1 MYPPNLADQFLQN
14 NETASAVFFDTFLI
28 NFLTKNVFSA
38 FFFLKICVSQKKAV
52 TLHAF
57 FARTI

>member
-1 MYPPNLADQFLQN
+1 MLKIYSFIFVVCNL
-14 NETASAVFFDTFLI
+14 ASAVFFDTFLI
-28 NFLTKNVFSA
+28 NYLTKNVFSA